1 MRQGEPQP
9 FHSAICR
16 PLLKEAEAGGAS
28 VPSPWHCLFSV
39 VPFPWDVG
47 IKKPKPAS
55 DLLCLH
61 GQNRAW
67 SIAGP
72 RQPLWD
78 VGTPES
84 GRPPLWTGSPVLLA
98 GRFGA
103 GRLLTFPEAVWSLLL
118 VCEVLPWAG
127 HSGQGQRAVRPWEG
141 SAGHGVSVS
150 PPGCAALG
158 SGKEWLAACC
168 VHVSV
173 PVPPSRGVRRCP
185 GSCLYLPACGLHKP
199 SEGDL
204 GADAR
209 GGALRKCR

>member
-1 MRQGEPQP
+1 MG
-9 FHSAICR
+9 CR
-16 PLLKEAEAGGAS
+16 
-28 VPSPWHCLFSV
+28 
-39 VPFPWDVG
+39 
-47 IKKPKPAS
+47 
-55 DLLCLH
+55 
-61 GQNRAW
+61 N
-67 SIAGP
+67 
-72 RQPLWD
+72 
-78 VGTPES
+78 S
-84 GRPPLWTGSPVLLA
+84 GVRETPLWTGSPVLLA

-185 GSCLYLPACGLHKP
+185 GSCLYLPACGPHKP

-204 GADAR
+204 GADA
-209 GGALRKCR
+209 GGGGSQEVPLKLSQKDTSPRKQCPRTGAGREGSVDLLQSPCLPAL